1 MALDRDS
8 KDTGMA
14 QSNQVT
20 RICNDTKITGT
31 IITQHDIRIDG
42 YLEGKIKTEGKL
54 VIGETGKCKGEVE
67 CKSVDI
73 SGSFDG
79 ILKSSELASLREKS
93 VFTGEIHSDQIS
105 IEPTVRISGKLVSPE
120 LSKKGGKATD
130 TPGTTPYT
138 PVSVKAA
145 EEKDKDRKEGS

>member
-8 KDTGMA
+8 KDTGLA
-14 QSNQVT
+14 QANQVT
-20 RICNDTKITGT
+20 RISNDTKITGT

-67 CKSVDI
+67 CNSVDI

-79 ILKSSELASLREKS
+79 VPKSAELASLRKN
-93 VFTGEIHSDQIS
+93 VFTGEIHADQLS
-105 IEPTVRISGKLVSPE
+105 IEPTVRISGKLISRNCQKGDKEPVVS
-120 LSKKGGKATD
+120 
-130 TPGTTPYT
+130 TTPIL
-138 PVSVKAA
+138 PFP
-145 EEKDKDRKEGS
+145 